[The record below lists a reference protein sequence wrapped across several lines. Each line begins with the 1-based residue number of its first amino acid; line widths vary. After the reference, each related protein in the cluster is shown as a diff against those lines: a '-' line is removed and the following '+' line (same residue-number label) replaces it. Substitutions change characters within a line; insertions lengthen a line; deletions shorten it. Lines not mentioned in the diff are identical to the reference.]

1 MSTTRESSDAHFVA
15 LLRERGPLSIAEI
28 TASEGV
34 TATAVRQRLNRL
46 MEQGLVRRQLSRR
59 TEAEGSRGR
68 PSHRY
73 ELTEKARRQ
82 AGANFGDLAAVLWQ
96 ELRQV
101 RDPEVRRGLLKRIA
115 TSMAGMYAGQVQGE
129 TIDERMES
137 LRELLGERGVRFQ
150 VNRNGSLPILEAV
163 DCPYPEL
170 AATDRSI
177 CAMEKMVFDE
187 LLGQNV
193 RLTQCRFGEGH
204 LREGHLG
211 EDSEVHPAGT
221 THTCC
226 RFQTV

>member
-1 MSTTRESSDAHFVA
+1 MSTPRESSDARFLA
-15 LLRERGPLSIAEI
+15 LLRERGALSIVEI
-28 TASEGV
+28 TTAEGV

-46 MEQGLVRRQLSRR
+46 MEQGLVRRRVVR
-59 TEAEGSRGR
+59 VGETSRGR
-68 PSHRY
+68 PCHRY

-96 ELRQV
+96 EMRQV

-115 TSMAGMYAGQVQGE
+115 TAMAGMYAGQVQGE

-150 VNRNGSLPILEAV
+150 VNRTGSLPILEAV

-193 RLTQCRFGEGH
+193 RLTHCRFGEETEAH
-204 LREGHLG
+204 A
-211 EDSEVHPAGT
+211 AGA
-221 THTCC
+221 THACC

>member
-1 MSTTRESSDAHFVA
+1 MSTPRESSDAHFVA
-15 LLRERGPLSIAEI
+15 LLRDRGPLSIAEI
-28 TASEGV
+28 TAAEGV
-34 TATAVRQRLNRL
+34 TATAIRQRLNRL
-46 MEQGLVRRQLSRR
+46 MEQGLVQRQVIKAS
-59 TEAEGSRGR
+59 EGSRGR

-115 TSMAGMYAGQVQGE
+115 TSMAGMYAGQMHGE
-129 TIDERMES
+129 TIEERMEA

-150 VNRNGSLPILEAV
+150 VNRSGSLPILEAV

-170 AATDRSI
+170 AAVDRSV

-193 RLTQCRFGEGH
+193 RLTQCRFSDE
-204 LREGHLG
+204 E
-211 EDSEVHPAGT
+211 PAAAGSAK
-221 THTCC
+221 TCC